1 MTEDTEQFTVLENK
15 AIGRNL
21 ALFRKLRE
29 KKASEVAEF
38 IGIGEAAYTK
48 YERGESRIT
57 IDIIQKVADLL
68 KLDPLQ
74 ILSTKPGSIVENI
87 TNSSIAIQENST
99 FQTSND
105 QQTALMLKLIEN
117 VVAMNEKLMV
127 LLERKGE

>member
-1 MTEDTEQFTVLENK
+1 MTEDIEQFTVLENK

-29 KKASEVAEF
+29 KKAAEVAEF

-48 YERGESRIT
+48 YERGESKIT
-57 IDIIQKVADLL
+57 IDVIQKAAELL
-68 KLDPLQ
+68 KIDPLR
-74 ILSTKPGSIVENI
+74 ILSSSPGNFVENV
-87 TNSSIAIQENST
+87 TNSPVFSNFHT
-99 FQTSND
+99 FQTTND

-127 LLERKGE
+127 LLERK